1 MRKIL
6 LSHSFIYLFLA
17 FSISGCYLGSVRK
30 SPIQPSIVPVE
41 KDYTLRVLTYNIYH
55 GESTNGKI
63 DMDLFGQII
72 KELNPDLVAL
82 QEVDKRTSRVN
93 GVDITAEL
101 SERTG
106 LKGYFCKHRNFQGGE
121 YGNAI
126 LSRFPVDTIYMQT
139 GYRTSNIGVTIPYAK
154 VEIDKDTYIYFN
166 SSHLSTDLEIRKMHT
181 KQLVDY
187 YTNSLAKA
195 PLLICGDL
203 NAEPDSEE
211 MEVILEEF
219 SMADTSLSN
228 TFSTR
233 TGMREKIDYILYPSA
248 SNWEVIETKVICR
261 GDASDHC
268 ALFAVLK
275 IKI

>member
-1 MRKIL
+1 MLKML
-6 LSHSFIYLFLA
+6 LDHPFIYLFLA
-17 FSISGCYLGSVRK
+17 FYIYGCDIGSVSK
-30 SPIQPSIVPVE
+30 SSAQTSIVPVE

-55 GESTNGKI
+55 GESTNGDI
-63 DMDLFGQII
+63 DMDLFGKII

-82 QEVDKRTSRVN
+82 QEVDKETSRVN
-93 GVDITAEL
+93 GLDLTAEL
-101 SERTG
+101 SKRTG
-106 LKGYFCKHRNFQGGE
+106 LNGYFCKHRDFQGGE

-126 LSRFPVDTIYMQT
+126 LSRFPIDTIYMQT

-154 VEIDKDTYIYFN
+154 VEIDRDTYIYFN
-166 SSHLSTDLEIRKMHT
+166 SSHLSTDPEIRKMHT

-187 YTNSLAKA
+187 YTNSLARA

-211 MEVILEEF
+211 MEVILKEF
-219 SMADTSLSN
+219 SMADTTLAN

-233 TGMREKIDYILYPSA
+233 TGMRKKIDYILFPA
-248 SNWEVIETKVICR
+248 SGNWDVIETKVICR

-275 IKI
+275 IRI